1 MPREER
7 QEGNCYGRGGQIMGD
22 IVAVTGNEAVANAL
36 RQANPDVC
44 AMYPITPATEMV
56 QRFSSFVSDGKVK
69 TELILAESEHSAM
82 SACVGSSAAGGRVI
96 TATSAQGLALMWE
109 ILFIASGTRLPIVMP
124 VVNRA
129 LSAPLNIHGDHSDA
143 MGARDTGW
151 IQLWSE
157 NAQEAYDNTIQAFR
171 IAEHMDIR
179 LPAMVCMDGFI
190 ISHSI
195 ERIEYLEDEEVKNFV
210 GEFRQL
216 NPLLDI
222 ERPVS
227 YGPLILTDYYM
238 EYRKAQDEVAS
249 KVSRIVL
256 DVARDFEKMSGRKYD
271 LFETY
276 RLDDAEIGI
285 VILNSAAG
293 TSKDVI
299 DEFRNRGI
307 KAGLLKPR
315 LYRPFPYKEVGEA
328 LKHLKALC
336 VLDRAD
342 AFGGSFGPV
351 MLDIATSLYPCRE
364 KPVLINKIYGL
375 GGRDYLPEHAELVL
389 NELVGIAKTGT
400 VRSYKEYIGVRE

>member
-1 MPREER
+1 MA
-7 QEGNCYGRGGQIMGD
+7 Q

-36 RQANPDVC
+36 RQVNPDVC
-44 AMYPITPATEMV
+44 AVYPITPQTDMM
-56 QRFSSFVSDGKVK
+56 QRFAGFVSDGLVK
-69 TELILAESEHSAM
+69 TELILVESEHSSM
-82 SACVGSSAAGGRVI
+82 SACVGASAAGGRVI
-96 TATSAQGLALMWE
+96 TATSSQGLALMFE
-109 ILFIASGTRLPIVMP
+109 ILFIASGLRLPIVMP

-129 LSAPLNIHGDHSDA
+129 LSAPINIHGDHSDA
-143 MGARDTGW
+143 MGVRDCGW

-157 NAQEAYDNTIQAFR
+157 NSQEAYDNTIQAFR
-171 IAEHMDIR
+171 IAEHMDVR
-179 LPAMVCMDGFI
+179 LPAMVCLDGFI

-195 ERIEYLEDEEVKNFV
+195 ERIEYLEDEEVTNFV

-222 ERPVS
+222 KHPVS

-238 EYRKAQDEVAS
+238 EIRKAQDKVAS
-249 KVSRIVL
+249 G
-256 DVARDFEKMSGRKYD
+256 VADITLAVASDFEKLTGRRYG

-276 RLDDAEIGI
+276 RLDDAEIGL

-293 TSKDVI
+293 TSKDVV
-299 DEFRNRGI
+299 DEFRNKGI

-328 LKHLKALC
+328 LKHLKAVC

-342 AFGGSFGPV
+342 AFGGSYGP
-351 MLDIATSLYPCRE
+351 LFIDIASSLYPYHE
-364 KPVLINKIYGL
+364 KPLLINKIYGL

-389 NELVGIAKTGT
+389 NELVDITGT
-400 VRSYKEYIGVRE
+400 GKVESFKEYIGVRE

>member
-1 MPREER
+1 MAKV
-7 QEGNCYGRGGQIMGD
+7 
-22 IVAVTGNEAVANAL
+22 VAVTGNEAVANAL
-36 RQANPDVC
+36 RQVNPDVC
-44 AMYPITPATEMV
+44 AAYPITPQTDMM
-56 QRFSSFVSDGKVK
+56 QRFSSFVSNGLVK
-69 TELILAESEHSAM
+69 TEIILVESEHSSL
-82 SACVGSSAAGGRVI
+82 SACVGASAAGGRVI
-96 TATSAQGLALMWE
+96 TATSSQGLALMFE

-143 MGARDTGW
+143 MGVRDAGW

-157 NAQEAYDNTIQAFR
+157 NGQEAYDNAIQAFR

-179 LPAMVCMDGFI
+179 LPVMVCLDGFI

-195 ERIEYLEDEEVKNFV
+195 ERLEYFEDEEVKNFV
-210 GEFRQL
+210 GEFKQL

-222 ERPVS
+222 EHPVS

-238 EYRKAQDEVAS
+238 EFKKAQSEVNA
-249 KVSRIVL
+249 KVPGIVL
-256 DVARDFEKMSGRKYD
+256 KVAEDFAKMSGRKYG

-276 RLDDAEIGI
+276 RLDDAEIGL

-299 DEFRNRGI
+299 DEFRDKGI

-328 LKHLKALC
+328 LKHLKAVC

-351 MLDIATSLYPCRE
+351 YLDIATSLYPYQQ

-375 GGRDYLPEHAELVL
+375 GGRDYLPEHAESVL
-389 NELVGIAKTGT
+389 NELVEIAGTGT
-400 VRSYKEYIGVRE
+400 AKSLKEYIGVRE

>member
-1 MPREER
+1 MAKV
-7 QEGNCYGRGGQIMGD
+7 
-22 IVAVTGNEAVANAL
+22 VAVTGNEAVANAL
-36 RQANPDVC
+36 RQVNPDVC
-44 AMYPITPATEMV
+44 AAYPITPQTEMM

-69 TELILAESEHSAM
+69 TEIILVESEHSAM
-82 SACVGSSAAGGRVI
+82 SSCVGASAAGGRVI
-96 TATSAQGLALMWE
+96 TATSSQGLALMWE

-171 IAEHMDIR
+171 IAEHMGIR

-195 ERIEYLEDEEVKNFV
+195 ERIEYLEDDEVKNFV
-210 GEFRQL
+210 GEFTQL
-216 NPLLDI
+216 NPMLDI
-222 ERPVS
+222 EHPVS

-238 EYRKAQDEVAS
+238 EYRRAQDEVT
-249 KVSRIVL
+249 SRVPM
-256 DVARDFEKMSGRKYD
+256 VALEVAEDFKKLSGRKYG

-276 RLDDAEIGI
+276 RLDDAEIGL

-293 TSKDVI
+293 TSKDTV
-299 DEFRNRGI
+299 DEFRDRGI

-315 LYRPFPYKEVGEA
+315 LYRPFPYKETGEA
-328 LKHLKALC
+328 LKHLKAVC

-351 MLDIATSLYPCRE
+351 YLDIATSLYPYKE
-364 KPVLINKIYGL
+364 KPVLLNKIYGL

-389 NELVGIAKTGT
+389 NELAEVAKTGT

>member
-1 MPREER
+1 MAK
-7 QEGNCYGRGGQIMGD
+7 
-22 IVAVTGNEAVANAL
+22 VAAVTGNEAVANAL
-36 RQANPDVC
+36 RQVNPDVC
-44 AMYPITPATEMV
+44 AAYPITPQTEMM
-56 QRFSSFVSDGKVK
+56 QRFSSFVSNGQVK
-69 TELILAESEHSAM
+69 TELILVESEHSAM
-82 SACVGSSAAGGRVI
+82 SSCVGASAAGGRVI
-96 TATSAQGLALMWE
+96 TATSSQGLALMWE

-179 LPAMVCMDGFI
+179 LPAMICMDGFI

-195 ERIEYLEDEEVKNFV
+195 GRLEYLEDEEVKNFT

-216 NPLLDI
+216 NPMLDI
-222 ERPVS
+222 ANPVS
-227 YGPLILTDYYM
+227 YGPLVLQDYYM
-238 EYRKAQDEVAS
+238 EYRRAQDEVAS
-249 KVSRIVL
+249 KVSRVVL
-256 DVARDFEKMSGRKYD
+256 EVAADFEKLSGRKYG

-276 RLDDAEIGI
+276 RLDDADIGI
-285 VILNSAAG
+285 IILNSAAG

-315 LYRPFPYKEVGEA
+315 LYRPFPYKETGEA

-351 MLDIATSLYPCRE
+351 YMDIAASLYPFE
-364 KPVLINKIYGL
+364 KRPILVNKIYGL
-375 GGRDYLPEHAELVL
+375 GGRDYLPEQAESVL
-389 NELVGIAKTGT
+389 NELTQITETGT
-400 VRSYKEYIGVRE
+400 VRMYKEYIGVRE

>member
-1 MPREER
+1 MAKT
-7 QEGNCYGRGGQIMGD
+7 
-22 IVAVTGNEAVANAL
+22 VAVTGNEAVANAL
-36 RQANPDVC
+36 GQINPDVS
-44 AMYPITPATEMV
+44 AAYPITPATDIM
-56 QRFSSFVSDGKVK
+56 QRFTSFVSNGKVK
-69 TELILAESEHSAM
+69 TEMILVESEHSAM
-82 SACVGSSAAGGRVI
+82 SACIGASAGGGRVM
-96 TATSAQGLALMWE
+96 TATSSQGLALMWE
-109 ILFIASGTRLPIVMP
+109 MLFITSGLRLPVVMS

-143 MGARDTGW
+143 MGARDSGW

-179 LPAMVCMDGFI
+179 LPVMVCMDGFI

-195 ERIEYLEDEEVKNFV
+195 ERIEYLEDDEVANFV

-222 ERPVS
+222 EHPIS
-227 YGPLILTDYYM
+227 YGPLILPDYYM
-238 EYRKAQDEVAS
+238 EFRKAHDEVMS

-256 DVARDFEKMSGRKYD
+256 DVAKDFEKISGRKYG

-276 RLDDAEIGI
+276 RLDDAEIGL

-315 LYRPFPYKEVGEA
+315 LYRPFPYEEIGRA
-328 LKHLKALC
+328 LKHLKAIC

-342 AFGGSFGPV
+342 AFGGSYGPV
-351 MLDIATSLYPCRE
+351 FIDVSTSLYPYRE
-364 KPVLINKIYGL
+364 KPILINKIYGL
-375 GGRDYLPEHAELVL
+375 GGRDYLLEHAELVL
-389 NELVGIAKTGT
+389 NELAEIAKTEKVNT
-400 VRSYKEYIGVRE
+400 FKEYIGVRG